1 MNAISFRRNPGSI
14 AEMLAILADRN
25 ALEVPKTDEQL
36 ALDYPEDDADDDAK
50 WDDRDPEY
58 YSEERILER
67 VEETVERRGFQKIG

>member
-1 MNAISFRRNPGSI
+1 MNAISFRRNPASV
-14 AEMLAILADRN
+14 AEMLAVLADRN

-58 YSEERILER
+58 YSEERIMER
-67 VEETVERRGFQKIG
+67 VEATSERRGFMKIG